1 MKKPVLM
8 TEGKI
13 WKQIL
18 LFAIPLLLGNLFQ
31 QLYTIV
37 DSIVVGNIIGKE
49 ALAAVGS
56 AGPAIGLLISIFIGI
71 AAGSSVV
78 ISQYYGAYQRDELQK
93 AIHTTVS
100 FAIIIGMVLSIVGIV
115 ACPYMLKMMDTP
127 ESIMA
132 DSVLYF
138 RISFIGALPSMLYSI
153 GCGIF
158 RAIGDSARP
167 LIFLIVSTISNT
179 LLDLLFVGVFHFG
192 IAGVAAAAVAADALS
207 AFLVL
212 RALCREKTDYRLDF
226 KKLRISGKHLRQIIG
241 IGIPGGIQGA
251 IVSLSGVIIQS
262 SINAFGD
269 AAVAGCV
276 AYNKIDG
283 FALMPSGSFS
293 IAVTTFIGQNVGA
306 KKFDRVKK
314 GARFGILTAMF
325 LSQALGILIY
335 IFAPNM
341 IRMFNQDPDVIYYG
355 TLMAR
360 NISFAY
366 FLLTLSQSMAG
377 ILRGAGLALAPM
389 LITGISWSLMRVAW
403 VKLLVPVTYDIRVI
417 FWAYPVTWLITAFI
431 FTVYFFKSDWM
442 RRSGLKESYTEN

>member
-8 TEGKI
+8 TEGNVK
-13 WKQIL
+13 KQIL
-18 LFAIPLLLGNLFQ
+18 LFALPLLLGNLFQ

-49 ALAAVGS
+49 ALAAIGS
-56 AGPAIGLLISIFIGI
+56 AGPAIGLLVGLFIGV

-78 ISQYYGAYQRDELQK
+78 ISQYYGAYQKDDLQK
-93 AIHTTVS
+93 AIHTAVT
-100 FAIIIGMVLSIVGIV
+100 FAIIVGVMLSVVGIV
-115 ACPYMLKMMDTP
+115 ICPYVLKLMDTP
-127 ESIMA
+127 ESIMEV
-132 DSVLYF
+132 SVLYF
-138 RISFIGALPSMLYSI
+138 RISFIGMLPSMLYNI
-153 GCGIF
+153 GSAIF
-158 RAIGDSARP
+158 RAVGDSTRP
-167 LIFLIVSTISNT
+167 LIFLIVSTVSNT
-179 LLDLLFVGVFHFG
+179 LLDLLFVGVFQFG
-192 IAGVAAAAVAADALS
+192 IAGIAVAAVVADVFS
-207 AFLVL
+207 AFLIL
-212 RALCREKTDYRLDF
+212 RALCRVKADYRLDF
-226 KKLRISGKHLRQIIG
+226 KKLGISGKHLRQIIG
-241 IGIPGGIQGA
+241 IGIPGGIQGMV
-251 IVSLSGVIIQS
+251 VSLSGVVIQS
-262 SINAFGD
+262 SINSFGD

-293 IAVTTFIGQNVGA
+293 VAVTTFIGQNVGA

-341 IRMFNQDPDVIYYG
+341 ISMFNQDPDVIYYG

-389 LITGISWSLMRVAW
+389 LITGFSWSLMRVVW

-442 RRSGLKESYTEN
+442 RRSGLKEGYIEN